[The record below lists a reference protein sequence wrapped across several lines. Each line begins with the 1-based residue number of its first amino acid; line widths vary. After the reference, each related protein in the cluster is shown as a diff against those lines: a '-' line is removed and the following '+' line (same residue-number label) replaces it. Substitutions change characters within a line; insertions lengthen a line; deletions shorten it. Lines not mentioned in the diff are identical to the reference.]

1 MLTMNLISMNHIL
14 TLVMCLGPVCPTE
27 VQVRVLSCAVINK
40 DCVRFMSTVPLF
52 CPSSGSRPILNLT
65 IQTRGNVSSVN
76 SQPVLCEVIG
86 SLISIFREFRALCL
100 LRNRPM
106 LRPLLAPH
114 VSYFTHTLDSPP
126 DLDSPVSLG
135 YLKQWFLI
143 LILGTYSIAHLVCLL
158 FFNTP
163 ESNINSLAGS
173 SRIRNWACQIRG
185 TTKSAVH
192 SYKHFCPNS
201 PTL

>member
-1 MLTMNLISMNHIL
+1 MCYFGCLTTLGHMLTMNLISMNHIL

-135 YLKQWFLI
+135 LSEAVVPNPYPRDLQYC
-143 LILGTYSIAHLVCLL
+143 TSCMSP
-158 FFNTP
+158 FF
-163 ESNINSLAGS
+163 
-173 SRIRNWACQIRG
+173 
-185 TTKSAVH
+185 
-192 SYKHFCPNS
+192 
-201 PTL
+201 